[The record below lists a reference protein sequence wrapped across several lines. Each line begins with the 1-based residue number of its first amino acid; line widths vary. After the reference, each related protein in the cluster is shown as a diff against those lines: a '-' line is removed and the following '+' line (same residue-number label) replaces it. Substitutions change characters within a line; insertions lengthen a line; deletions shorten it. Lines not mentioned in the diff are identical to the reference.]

1 MVRYI
6 QVNILLVRSIQVN
19 ILLVRSIQ
27 VNILLVRSIQV
38 NILLGR
44 YLQVNIPL
52 VRSLQVNILLVR
64 YIQVNIL
71 LVRSIQVNILLV
83 RSIQVN
89 ILLVISIQVNI
100 LLVRY
105 LQVNIPLVRSLQ
117 VNILLRI
124 YSEQDVLC
132 GPTPSGI
139 RTHHG
144 YVQQLCIPPQL
155 YAWNS
160 FTTLTYPVIG
170 KMLVVTVCVFT
181 LTVIVVDRFFA
192 TLYPRCLVI
201 TQAHQVTVI
210 VLIWILG
217 TLLALP
223 WLLYT
228 RYSEYDWIGGHEVLC
243 QAHFPSEDSRKA
255 YVTVSVVIG
264 YVLPVIVMF
273 ILLVVTMIKSAPP
286 KVPMTEQRKSF
297 DNMKQ
302 KAVTMILTVLVV
314 FFVCWSPPQ
323 FERLWDV
330 YRYKGP
336 GAKVGKNNLPMG
348 IHAMT
353 YASFYIA
360 YFSSSIYP
368 LVYIGFNGCFRH
380 AALNFVCRRPNSSAL
395 AVLPG
400 EPGPSHSTEDKT
412 SPKLQS
418 LAEDDCFTDMSTS

>member
-1 MVRYI
+1 MSYKSLFNSSFGNFNKTTLVKFDFSAWLTRSNISFSDLSVLPDISTNERVAKILMYVLAMI
-6 QVNILLVRSIQVN
+6 LALTLNSLIIVVIIRTKSLRTKFNMYVLNLASVNILITLTCMWLHLVTNLSP
-19 ILLVRSIQ
+19 SKWP
-27 VNILLVRSIQV
+27 
-38 NILLGR
+38 LGHFFCKINTF
-44 YLQVNIPL
+44 LQV
-52 VRSLQVNILLVR
+52 
-64 YIQVNIL
+64 
-71 LVRSIQVNILLV
+71 
-83 RSIQVN
+83 
-89 ILLVISIQVNI
+89 
-100 LLVRY
+100 
-105 LQVNIPLVRSLQ
+105 
-117 VNILLRI
+117 
-124 YSEQDVLC
+124 
-132 GPTPSGI
+132 
-139 RTHHG
+139 
-144 YVQQLCIPPQL
+144 
-155 YAWNS
+155 
-160 FTTLTYPVIG
+160 
-170 KMLVVTVCVFT
+170 LVVTVCVFT

-336 GAKVGKNNLPMG
+336 GAKLPMG